1 MLCSISKN
9 TPTLVVHYSS
19 HCICNSCQSCSFV
32 LLITSGTGHMPVL
45 GTDSDAADDQTCL
58 KSDREHKFTLVE
70 AVKAVKIIKSLSQ
83 HFYKI
88 KTRSITWLSSFEKKN
103 NFLYNR
109 R

>member
-32 LLITSGTGHMPVL
+32 LLITSGTGLRPVL

-58 KSDREHKFTLVE
+58 KSDREHKFILVKT
-70 AVKAVKIIKSLSQ
+70 VKAVKGCQ
-83 HFYKI
+83 NNE
-88 KTRSITWLSSFEKKN
+88 ITFPTLLQNQNKN
-103 NFLYNR
+103 YNMTIFF
-109 R
+109 